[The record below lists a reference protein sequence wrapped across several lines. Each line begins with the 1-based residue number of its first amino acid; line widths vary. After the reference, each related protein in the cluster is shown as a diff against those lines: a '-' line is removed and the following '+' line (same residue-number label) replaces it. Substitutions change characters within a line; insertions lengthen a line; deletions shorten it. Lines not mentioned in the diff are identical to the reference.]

1 MKHRVQRQSI
11 WADRSLFEARTFK
24 AGKYI
29 YICISNRVVERPI
42 QLSGLVESGESDFHA
57 KHIEMEAETRSRA
70 STGKDSRLPRSKK

>member
-11 WADRSLFEARTFK
+11 WADRSLFEARTFE

-29 YICISNRVVERPI
+29 YIYRIGVVERPI

-70 STGKDSRLPRSKK
+70 STGKGSRLARSKK

>member
-11 WADRSLFEARTFK
+11 WADRSLFEARTFE

-29 YICISNRVVERPI
+29 YISNSVVERPI

-70 STGKDSRLPRSKK
+70 STGKGSRLARSKK

>member
-11 WADRSLFEARTFK
+11 WADRSLFEARTFE

-29 YICISNRVVERPI
+29 YISNRVVERPI

-70 STGKDSRLPRSKK
+70 STGKGSRLAPSKK